1 MSSETEMLSGILQDI
16 YSDVFMQYKIYHS
29 YTAEMLTNDKDTID
43 AIVKELVDIGARA
56 ACDITCHGTD
66 SSGLQSS
73 IDWLVKQFRRSPLE
87 HAWIEHSWLMLL
99 NSLELWAK
107 REENH
112 AKETKS

>member
-1 MSSETEMLSGILQDI
+1 MSSETDMLSGIIQDI
-16 YSDVFMQYKIYHS
+16 YSDVFVQYKKYHR
-29 YTAEMLTNDKDTID
+29 YPAAMPTNDKDTID
-43 AIVKELVDIGARA
+43 AIVKELIDIGARA
-56 ACDITCHGTD
+56 ARDIMCDGTE
-66 SSGLQSS
+66 SYGLQSA
-73 IDWLVKQFRRSPLE
+73 INGLVTYFRRSPLE